1 MNKMIFT
8 DSFILIFHKHCR
20 YFSCSSRIELAP
32 TVAIC
37 LYHAVHNGSLPEEF

>member
-8 DSFILIFHKHCR
+8 DSFILICHKHCR
-20 YFSCSSRIELAP
+20 YFSCSRIELAP